1 MSVNEKSV
9 VNAGLALT
17 IGTPYSVFA
26 IVMGVW
32 GHSIVPTNCENSDVR
47 YGLRGIL
54 VSGFVSLSAFVCYG
68 LCNITCDIKD
78 PEPLPYWFLFF
89 VASLSIANLA
99 LSYQSLSGFESDS
112 ICRTSNYSVFK
123 QILSYFI
130 GTTFI
135 IMFLSFTVLGYRG
148 YKHIK
153 NLNESSKAKE
163 AIEMKE
169 LKNQE
174 NKEEKDKE
182 LKNLEEL
189 EKQANQS
196 SELVRIRQRAANARD
211 LKKRSDDTLANIKK
225 KEDKDKEEE
234 SSSSFTTNN
243 ISRNVFDSDY
253 GGGFRPSSNYDPRIP
268 FRS

>member
-9 VNAGLALT
+9 VNAGLTLLF
-17 IGTPYSVFA
+17 IMYSVFA

-89 VASLSIANLA
+89 VANLSIANLA

-130 GTTFI
+130 GSTFI

-174 NKEEKDKE
+174 NKDKVQEINQQAELIEQNVRKASEIAQAKDK
-182 LKNLEEL
+182 LRRAKDASDRVNKSLEEL
-189 EKQANQS
+189 DKRDRTDQS
-196 SELVRIRQRAANARD
+196 SN
-211 LKKRSDDTLANIKK
+211 SF
-225 KEDKDKEEE
+225 
-234 SSSSFTTNN
+234 SSNN
-243 ISRNVFDSDY
+243 VLRGVPFDSDY

-268 FRS
+268 YRGVN